1 MQYTYFDIFAVL
13 FLCVYHTRSS
23 QNYVVLDIPMRVIC
37 GEKNMVTSKQVLDC
51 LLFFFFCCLQQKT
64 VTKVPRR
71 RHFWIPK
78 SKKLSMYTFSCLC
91 NGLSRSLVNINT
103 SSRHFQQL
111 ATLFLKRVFMGT
123 TIFIF
128 DFERKI
134 QKLELFFRIHVSAGL
149 KFRVFAFVFIYKQSN
164 YFFREI
170 KIPINN

>member
-23 QNYVVLDIPMRVIC
+23 QNYVVLDIPIRTIRVIC
-37 GEKNMVTSKQVLDC
+37 GKKNMGTSKQVLDC

-128 DFERKI
+128 DFERKG
-134 QKLELFFRIHVSAGL
+134 QKLELFFRIHL
-149 KFRVFAFVFIYKQSN
+149 YQMEF
-164 YFFREI
+164 EI
-170 KIPINN
+170 QGFCLCFYL

>member
-1 MQYTYFDIFAVL
+1 MRISYALESKLCCTRHSYTYYTGNL
-13 FLCVYHTRSS
+13 WRKEYGS
-23 QNYVVLDIPMRVIC
+23 QY
-37 GEKNMVTSKQVLDC
+37 VLDC
-51 LLFFFFCCLQQKT
+51 LAYCFCFFCCLQQKT
-64 VTKVPRR
+64 DTKGR